1 MLRPPIVRVRWE
13 ASRAVPA
20 ELPELAYQLALRA
33 LDQQESG
40 LAELRSRT
48 NTLLAAAAVSV
59 SFLGAPAINRG
70 GISVWVVL
78 ALVAF
83 VLTVGLCL
91 FVLIPTSLIFAL
103 DGPHVYEALFE
114 HTDDP
119 AEVHRQLAYWL
130 QSFHAANAPKIEA
143 RGVRFRDAAVAL
155 GAQIVLL
162 SVALSVS

>member
-1 MLRPPIVRVRWE
+1 V
-13 ASRAVPA
+13 AAD
-20 ELPELAYQLALRA
+20 LPELAYQLALRA

-59 SFLGAPAINRG
+59 SVLGAPTIDRG
-70 GISVWVVL
+70 GVSVWVVV
-78 ALVAF
+78 ALIAF

-91 FVLIPTSLIFAL
+91 FVLVPTSLIFAV
-103 DGPHVYEALFE
+103 DGPQVYEALYE
-114 HTDDP
+114 HADDP

-130 QSFHAANAPKIEA
+130 QSFHAANAPKIELRRA
-143 RGVRFRDAAVAL
+143 RFRDAAVGL

-162 SVALSVS
+162 LLSVALGVS